1 MAAGGRET
9 GSVSKLIISGVSL
22 PSCQS
27 LVIYRVLCL
36 TLGPG
41 IKEFHLRGLGVKK
54 LWVVSTAGLMGDKC
68 LHSGLNLPTLAQL

>member
-54 LWVVSTAGLMGDKC
+54 LWVVSMGDKC